1 MFTKNKDAFSPE
13 ISIIIPVYNTE
24 KYISRCLDSILIQ
37 TFKNYEVLLI
47 NDGSTDGSD
56 MLCREYASNY
66 DFIKYYNQ
74 ENQGLSVSRNYGV
87 AEAKGEY
94 ITFIDSDDYIGENY
108 LKDLYRLIKKYG
120 SDISAVHIKKVFSS
134 TNFTHEKKHNTI
146 CLTGKE
152 ALLDMLYQKHL
163 DTSACA
169 ILIDKKIVRRNPFP
183 VGRYHEDDF
192 TTYKYYQEAKKVTIS
207 TKAQYFYY
215 QRPGSIMH
223 SQGRINYDELDAAD
237 NLVTV
242 VGGIDDELK
251 KAAESKRFSDYCQV
265 LLTCPKMRQ
274 KDKDCY
280 NRIVQYLKKIK
291 YQIIVDSNTR
301 IKNKVAAF
309 SLVFGIRG
317 LLLTAWIST
326 KLLHRAK

>member
-1 MFTKNKDAFSPE
+1 MGCRKE
-13 ISIIIPVYNTE
+13 LSIIIPVYKTE
-24 KYISRCLDSILIQ
+24 KYLPKCLNSVLKAVDSRM
-37 TFKNYEVLLI
+37 EVLII
-47 NDGSTDGSD
+47 NDGSPDCSEEIILRYIQKKPD
-56 MLCREYASNY
+56 I
-66 DFIKYYNQ
+66 FYYYKK
-74 ENQGLSVSRNYGV
+74 ENGGLSDVKNYGLSKAAGDFV
-87 AEAKGEY
+87 V
-94 ITFIDSDDYIGENY
+94 FLDSDDYIGENY